1 MNMYGLPGKS
11 LFLQLVSFIR
21 GCAHSNSSHF
31 VNCASKEGI
40 CTENCKANVGQLFV
54 RIRGE
59 ENMPGKSFLLLLVI
73 FI

>member
-40 CTENCKANVGQLFV
+40 CTENCKAVGQLFV
-54 RIRGE
+54 RSRGE